1 VLFSISV
8 LTYCSGHLFSTLS
21 DTVVCLNV
29 MICFMSVTALNEV
42 FLQHQFFIFVV
53 YICNFFVLFHF
64 VVETEMPVCEH
75 P

>member
-1 VLFSISV
+1 
-8 LTYCSGHLFSTLS
+8 
-21 DTVVCLNV
+21 